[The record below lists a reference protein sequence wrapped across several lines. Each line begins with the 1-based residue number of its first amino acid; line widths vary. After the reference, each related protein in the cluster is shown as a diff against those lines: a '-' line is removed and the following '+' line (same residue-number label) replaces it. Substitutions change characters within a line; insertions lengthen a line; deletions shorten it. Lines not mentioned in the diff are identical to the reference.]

1 MSAPRNIEGLILDL
15 DGTVYRGDHPVEG
28 APEFIHRLKEEGVA
42 FLFATNRANRTPETI
57 AGMLRGFGLDCA
69 ASDVMT
75 AATATAL
82 YLRPKGTV
90 FVVGED
96 PLRQALTGA
105 GFEET
110 DDVPDYVVVGLD
122 HGLTYRTLNS
132 AVRWVLRG
140 SRFVA
145 TNPDLLIKV
154 GPDDYDV
161 GNGAVVA
168 AIAAAT
174 GEEPLVIGKPHAP
187 LLEASLERLGLARE
201 RVLVVGDNLETD
213 VEGGRRAGFRTA
225 AIFTGISRP
234 ADVERLG
241 IRPDFQVSGYGELA
255 EIVFPRAG
263 A

>member
-1 MSAPRNIEGLILDL
+1 MNTGENIEGLILDL
-15 DGTVYRGDHPVEG
+15 DGTVYRGAHPVEG
-28 APEFIHRLKEEGVA
+28 APEFIRRLKEEGIA

-57 AGMLRGFGLDCA
+57 AGMLRGYGLECDV
-69 ASDVMT
+69 SDVMT

-110 DDVPDYVVVGLD
+110 ADAPDYVVVGLD
-122 HGLTYRTLNS
+122 HGLTYEKLNT
-132 AVRWVLRG
+132 AVRAILRG

-154 GPDDYDV
+154 GPDAFDI
-161 GNGAVVA
+161 GNGAIVA

-187 LLEASLERLGLARE
+187 LLEASLERLRLPRE

-213 VEGGRRAGFRTA
+213 IEGGRRAGFRTA
-225 AIFTGISRP
+225 AIFTGISSP
-234 ADVERLG
+234 SDVERLG
-241 IRPDFQVSGYGELA
+241 IRPDFQVSGYDELA
-255 EIVFPRAG
+255 EIVFSRVSA
-263 A
+263 